1 MDIAS
6 PIRVAAVEFNPR
18 LFELDA
24 NISAACAMIEEAASN
39 GAKIIVLPEAA
50 LSGMDYPDLEAYR
63 PYLDTIP
70 GKATNAIAA
79 ITKQHHCYVAIG
91 IAEIEP
97 ETGMSYNA
105 GALIGPDGYVGKY
118 RKTGTNFTDVM
129 AFKPGNAGYPVFETE
144 FGTLT
149 MLICYDDT
157 FWEPGRVAS
166 LKGAN
171 IICHMVASGRGL
183 TTGPEQ
189 TVLDALNHSTIA
201 AVQEWC
207 AWNGSALISADRN
220 SSESN
225 PVTGMTAW
233 YGGASSIWQ
242 ADGTLT
248 VMSPTT
254 TSDVTPNHPGDIV
267 YGDIDPGL
275 FSNAQRATFAER
287 RPELYGD
294 LGFFRS
300 PIDQL
305 ASVTSHQV
313 SAHAVQYA
321 VVPGDV
327 DGNISRAETLIAQ
340 IQQSGNALAV
350 LPAFSFTGMPSTP
363 QEAQAWAETS
373 TGRTLQELSQFALRL
388 NGHIVGSYIERDGED
403 LFHTVVLIEPNGQ
416 TAGQYR
422 QTHLDE
428 SMKAWA
434 TPGDD
439 IPVFS
444 TALGRIGLLTC
455 ADTRFPEAAGVL
467 CVRRA
472 DIIAIPTH
480 WDGGYGGWLH
490 DAEGLFAHA
499 YPENTMIFWY
509 AIAKCMQAFTVVAN
523 STNGDCQG
531 SSGIFT
537 LNPVNSDA
545 PVVGT
550 KDGTEIVSMSFNT
563 LGEQLSWINQAYL
576 IAGRRVD
583 LAVPLTLP
591 TDSAAFTTWRDSP
604 GFDVNA
610 WAAYGQRPPGQR
622 T

>member
-1 MDIAS
+1 MDIAA

-18 LFELDA
+18 LFELEA
-24 NISAACAMIEEAASN
+24 NITAACAMIEEAATN

-50 LSGMDYPDLEAYR
+50 LSGMDYPDLEGYR

-70 GKATNAIAA
+70 GKATDAIAA
-79 ITKQHHCYVAIG
+79 ITKKHHCYVAIG

-118 RKTGTNFTDVM
+118 RKTGTNFADVM
-129 AFKPGNAGYPVFETE
+129 SFKPGNAGYPVFETE

-171 IICHMVASGRGL
+171 IICHMVASGRGV
-183 TTGPEQ
+183 TTGPDQ
-189 TVLDALNHSTIA
+189 QVLDALNHSTIA

-220 SSESN
+220 NSETN
-225 PVTGMTAW
+225 PVTGMTVC

-248 VMSPTT
+248 VMSPA
-254 TSDVTPNHPGDIV
+254 SPLDVTQNHPGGIV
-267 YGDIDPGL
+267 YGDIDPRL
-275 FSNAQRATFAER
+275 FDNAQRATFAER

-305 ASVTSHQV
+305 ASITSHQV
-313 SAHAVQYA
+313 TAHALQYP
-321 VVPGDV
+321 VVPGEF
-327 DGNISRAETLIAQ
+327 DGNIGRAEALIDQ
-340 IQQSGNALAV
+340 VQQSDNSLVV
-350 LPAFSFTGMPSTP
+350 LPAFSFTGMPNTQQDA
-363 QEAQAWAETS
+363 QEWAEAS
-373 TGRTLQELSQFALRL
+373 TGRTLQELSQFALRINSHL
-388 NGHIVGSYIERDGED
+388 VGSYIERDGED
-403 LFHTVVLIEPNGQ
+403 LFHTVVLIGPNGQ
-416 TAGQYR
+416 SVGRYR
-422 QTHLDE
+422 QTHLDA
-428 SMKAWA
+428 SMKSWA

-439 IPVFS
+439 LPVFS
-444 TALGRIGLLTC
+444 TTIGRIGLMTC
-455 ADTRFPEAAGVL
+455 ADTQFPEAAGVL

-509 AIAKCMQAFTVVAN
+509 AIAKCMQAYTVVAN
-523 STNGDCQG
+523 SVNGDCRG

-537 LNPVNSDA
+537 LNPVNSDG
-545 PVVGT
+545 PVVGSQ
-550 KDGTEIVSMSFNT
+550 DGTEIVSMSFKT

-591 TDSAAFTTWRDSP
+591 TDSTAFTTWRDSP
-604 GFDVNA
+604 GFDLNA
-610 WAAYGQRPPGQR
+610 WAAYSQ
-622 T
+622 